1 MRLLIIMRIHFKF
14 LSIVLIVLVQR
25 ANAQFYFSDI
35 LSNQTANS
43 NYLNYKNN
51 KIRKITIV
59 NTSATPKE
67 GEVQDGV
74 TVTQNF
80 SADWNSLK
88 TVINLSI
95 GIKSASTTTYKN
107 NTIVKKEDESKN
119 VNAVIDY
126 EYNAAGKLISIYSAS
141 DDTSVNKG
149 FYEKHIWMYD
159 DKGVPS
165 KMLKIKNGIDTTTI
179 KFFKDEQNN
188 IAEERWMKAG
198 KVIETY
204 YYYYNEKNMLT
215 DIVKFNLKVEKMLP
229 EFLFEYD
236 ENNLVSKMTQ
246 IPFGSSNYFVW
257 HYAYGDKNLKLADFC
272 YSKSGELLGK
282 TEYSYEQ

>member
-1 MRLLIIMRIHFKF
+1 MRLLIIMKIYFKF
-14 LSIVLIVLVQR
+14 LSIVLIGLVQQ

-43 NYLNYKNN
+43 NYLNFKNN
-51 KIRKITIV
+51 KIRKITIT
-59 NTSATPKE
+59 NTPATAKE
-67 GEVQDGV
+67 GEQQDGI

-80 SADWNSLK
+80 SADWSSLK
-88 TVINLSI
+88 TETNLSI
-95 GIKSASTTTYKN
+95 GMKSTSTTTYKN
-107 NTIVKKEDESKN
+107 NKIVKKEDESKN
-119 VNAVIDY
+119 VNAVVDY
-126 EYNAAGKLISIYSAS
+126 EYNAAGKFISIYSAS

-159 DKGVPS
+159 AQGQPA
-165 KMLKIKNGIDTTTI
+165 KMLKIKNGVDTTTI

-188 IAEERWMKAG
+188 IAEERWMNAG
-198 KVIETY
+198 KIIETY

-282 TEYSYEQ
+282 TEYAYEQ